1 MRKFAIRLKELR
13 KEHKKSQAELAQE
26 LKVSQSMIARWEN
39 DECEPTA
46 TNITAIANYFQVT
59 TDYLLG
65 RKEY

>member
-13 KEHKKSQAELAQE
+13 LDKKKNQAELAQE
-26 LKVSQSMIARWEN
+26 INVSQSMIARWEN

-46 TNITAIANYFQVT
+46 TNIIAIADYFNVT

-65 RKEY
+65 KNEY